1 MGFRD
6 LLLFY
11 VATGFSLRWI
21 ATASAAGP
29 SAVVIWLSAC
39 VCFYLPLVLT
49 VLELSSRYPSEGG
62 VYVWAKESF
71 GGFAGFLTA
80 WTYWTSNLPYFPSL
94 LYFTAANALF
104 LAGGHGAA
112 LANEPVYFVVASC
125 AGLALAVGLNVRGL
139 DIAKW
144 LHNAGAVTL
153 WLPAVILVALAS
165 VALLRFGSATPFT
178 FGSLVPST
186 HLKDIIFWSTIAF
199 SLSGA
204 ESASMLGDE
213 IEQPRRNVPRALL
226 TAGALITS
234 VYILATV
241 AIMVALPAHRVPEIQ
256 GVMLAIESLAGHF
269 GLSIIALFAA
279 ALVVVSGIGQT
290 GAWFAAAA
298 RLPFVAGID
307 RYLPPAFARVHP
319 RWHTPYVALL
329 VQAAFSVVFIFLSQA
344 GTGVKGANDVLVS
357 MSIIG
362 YFIPYLFMF
371 AALIKVQSVP
381 AGPGVMR
388 IPGGPRVAR
397 VVASVGLVVTAGA
410 IFLSLLPAA
419 DEPNKP
425 LAVVKI
431 VGLSALLVGV
441 GTALYWNSVR
451 RRR

>member
-29 SAVVIWLSAC
+29 SAIVIWLLAC
-39 VCFYLPLVLT
+39 VGFYVPLVLT
-49 VLELSSRYPSEGG
+49 VLELSSRYPNEGG

-104 LAGGHGAA
+104 LAGAHGSA
-112 LANEPVYFVVASC
+112 LANEPTYFVLASC
-125 AGLALAVGLNVRGL
+125 AGLALAAGLNVRGL

-144 LHNAGAVTL
+144 LHNVGAVAL
-153 WLPAVILVALAS
+153 WLPAVILIVLAGVAL
-165 VALLRFGSATPFT
+165 VRVGSATPFT
-178 FGSLVPST
+178 LTSLVPST
-186 HLKDIIFWSTIAF
+186 HLKDIVFWSTIAF

-213 IEQPRRNVPRALL
+213 IDRPRRNMPRALL

-234 VYILATV
+234 AYILATI
-241 AIMVALPAHRVPEIQ
+241 AIMIALPTGRVPEIQ
-256 GVMLAIESLAGHF
+256 GVMLAIQSLAGHF
-269 GLSIIALFAA
+269 GVSIIAVLAA
-279 ALVVVSGIGQT
+279 VLVVLSGIGQT
-290 GAWFAAAA
+290 GAWFAASA
-298 RLPFVAGID
+298 RLPFVAGLD

-329 VQAAFSVVFIFLSQA
+329 VQAAISVVFILLSQA

-357 MSIIG
+357 MSIIA

-371 AALIKVQSVP
+371 AALIKAQRVP

-388 IPGGPRVAR
+388 VPGGPRVAR
-397 VVASVGLVVTAGA
+397 VVASVGLVVTAVA

-419 DEPNKP
+419 DEANKP
-425 LAVVKI
+425 LAVTKI
-431 VGLSALLVGV
+431 VGLSALLVGI
-441 GTALYWNSVR
+441 GAALYWNAVR